1 MIKPLN
7 IRAVFKS
14 NLTIGRCLTTVKERP
29 TKDSIKGVVYRVP
42 CECGAAY
49 IGETGR
55 NLKLRLSEHKRSVKN
70 KDPNNGLAVHA
81 KLTNHKI
88 MWDNAEVLTNE
99 PNWTKRKVK
108 EALYIKRTDKTLN
121 LDQGYQLDTVWRL
134 SSM

>member
-1 MIKPLN
+1 M
-7 IRAVFKS
+7 S
-14 NLTIGRCLTTVKERP
+14 VKQRP
-29 TKDSIKGVVYRVP
+29 AKDSMKGVVYRIP
-42 CECGAAY
+42 CVCGAAY

-70 KDPNNGLAVHA
+70 KGLAVHV

-121 LDQGYQLDTVWRL
+121 LDQGYQLDTVWHL
-134 SSM
+134 SSI

>member
-1 MIKPLN
+1 M
-7 IRAVFKS
+7 
-14 NLTIGRCLTTVKERP
+14 
-29 TKDSIKGVVYRVP
+29 VYRVP

-70 KDPNNGLAVHA
+70 KDPNNGVAVHVQ
-81 KLTNHKI
+81 LTNHKI
-88 MWDNAEVLTNE
+88 VWDNAEGLTNE
-99 PNWTKRKVK
+99 QNWTKRKVK

-121 LDQGYQLDTVWRL
+121 LNQGYQLDTVWRL